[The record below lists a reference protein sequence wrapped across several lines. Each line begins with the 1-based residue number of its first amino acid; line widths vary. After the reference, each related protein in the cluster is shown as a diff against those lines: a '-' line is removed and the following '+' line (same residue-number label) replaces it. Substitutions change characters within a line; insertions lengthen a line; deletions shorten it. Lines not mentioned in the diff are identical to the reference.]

1 MAAQQNSPNWA
12 WLRLG
17 YTIVRNGHHRTII
30 APGGSVVPVNG
41 YDEEIAWLRAAGA
54 IDQDETREAA

>member
-1 MAAQQNSPNWA
+1 MSAKRNSPNWA
-12 WLRLG
+12 WLKLG
-17 YTIVRNGHHRTII
+17 YTIVRNGHRRTII

-54 IDQDETREAA
+54 IDQDETKEAA